1 MQLVFVHGWSVTNT
15 NTYGGLPQALA
26 AAAAGT
32 GLELDIHHI
41 QLGRYIS
48 FHDEVTVDDIARAM
62 DKALR
67 ELPGNSENHI
77 EPFSCITHSTGGPVV
92 RFWVD
97 RYYGDD
103 KLHGLPL
110 THLVMLAPAN
120 HGSALAVLGKGRVGR
135 IQAWFN
141 GVEPGQ
147 KVLDWL
153 CLGSSGQWRLNE
165 RYLAYDYAAHGF
177 YPFVLTG
184 QGIDRKFYDFLNSYL
199 VEPGSDGVVR
209 VAGANMNYCYLSLL
223 QNPRRLLRERPPV
236 FALETVG
243 GERTPQPVPLGVY
256 AGASHSGTRMG
267 IMGSIGPDD
276 VHAPV
281 VQDILKCFRVQ
292 SPADYRARGGELAAM
307 TEAQQ
312 HGGDRFCML
321 IFNVRDDRGEPL
333 GEGDYDL
340 LLLAGKGFQPQ
351 QLPQGFFRDK
361 QMNPQTGRL
370 VYYLDANR
378 MASIKDGMFGLRV
391 VARPS
396 AGFSYYCAAEY
407 RSDGI
412 AASGVLKPNQ
422 ATYVDITL
430 HRFVDENVFRF
441 DPASAGPQ
449 NFKNTKPSGTP
460 LA

>member
-1 MQLVFVHGWSVTNT
+1 MRLVFVHGWSVTNT

-26 AAAAGT
+26 AAAAAA
-32 GLELDIHHI
+32 GLDLDIQHI
-41 QLGRYIS
+41 WLGRYIS

-67 ELPGNSENHI
+67 ELPGNGPNHI

-97 RYYGDD
+97 RFYGDEEL
-103 KLHGLPL
+103 KGLPL

-120 HGSALAVLGKGRVGR
+120 HGSSLAVLGKGRVGR

-153 CLGSSGQWRLNE
+153 CLGSAGQWRLNE
-165 RYLAYDYAAHGF
+165 RYLGYDYAARGF

-209 VAGANMNYCYLSLL
+209 VSGANMNYCYLSLW
-223 QNPRRLLRERPPV
+223 QNPRQLLSQRPPV
-236 FALETVG
+236 FALEAVG
-243 GERTPQPVPLGVY
+243 GERTPRPVPLGVY
-256 AGASHSGTRMG
+256 NSYSHSGSRMG
-267 IMGSIGPDD
+267 IMGSIKPDD
-276 VHAPV
+276 VQAPV
-281 VQDILKCFRVQ
+281 VQDIVQ
-292 SPADYRARGGELAAM
+292 CLQVQGADGYRQRGQEL
-307 TEAQQ
+307 EALTATHQQ
-312 HGGDRFCML
+312 DTDRFCML
-321 IFNVRDDRGEPL
+321 VFNVQDDQGEHL
-333 GEGDYDL
+333 GENDYDL
-340 LLLAGKGFQPQ
+340 LLLAGKNYQPH
-351 QLPQGFFRDK
+351 QLPDGFFRDK

-370 VYYLDANR
+370 VYYLDANK
-378 MASIKDGMFGLRV
+378 MAAVKDGMFGLRV

-407 RSDGI
+407 HSDSM
-412 AASGVLKPNQ
+412 AASNVLKPNQ
-422 ATYVDITL
+422 TTYVDITL
-430 HRFVDENVFRF
+430 HRFVDENVFRL
-441 DPASAGPQ
+441 DPASKGPQ
-449 NFKNTKPSGTP
+449 NFKNIKPSGTL